1 MTLQK
6 EGTMK
11 SLIMAGVTGLWGLAV
26 MLAVDPANP
35 APAPL
40 AAAFGGAVMAGLVCA
55 RLFLRGRALWSV
67 LAALLAS
74 TLGAAFGGFGLVLAD
89 GGINP
94 FWAALIGVAF
104 VASALWQVPLALAI
118 WLAGAGTVDRLAR
131 RLGRISP

>member
-1 MTLQK
+1 
-6 EGTMK
+6 MK

-26 MLAVDPANP
+26 MLAVDP

>member
-1 MTLQK
+1 
-6 EGTMK
+6 MK

-26 MLAVDPANP
+26 MLAVDP

-67 LAALLAS
+67 LAALLAC
-74 TLGAAFGGFGLVLAD
+74 TLGAAFGGFGLALAD